1 MTAKLQESWVEP
13 FVIAEKLNT
22 VNYGIVPENNPNRA
36 RVAHVNDL
44 MLYNVDPNICT
55 LQVIAEDIES
65 VPSLTLVDVE
75 PTIQSIMQ
83 EVLSHYTDEVTNVP
97 GTTNVVQART
107 DTEEG
112 GLVCLPPYKI
122 PETKRKQVKQELDKL
137 VAQ

>member
-1 MTAKLQESWVEP
+1 
-13 FVIAEKLNT
+13 
-22 VNYGIVPENNPNRA
+22 
-36 RVAHVNDL
+36 

-75 PTIQSIMQ
+75 PTIQPIMQ

-97 GTTNVVQART
+97 GTTNIVQART

-112 GLVCLPPYKI
+112 GLVCLPPYEI
-122 PETKRKQVKQELDKL
+122 PETK
-137 VAQ
+137 